1 VVFTTPDLCDE
12 FGAEVQ
18 VADPVFR
25 DFGGVRRFAGLI
37 ETVRVQDDNALVR
50 EVLTGEGR
58 GRVLVI
64 DGGASLRCAL
74 FGGRLADLALT
85 NGWSGVVVNGCIR
98 DCIEIAATAIGVK
111 ALQTSPRR
119 SGKTGA
125 GERGV
130 PLHFAGVGLQPG
142 AYLYADEDGLI
153 VAQRDLLRS

>member
-1 VVFTTPDLCDE
+1 VAFTTPDLCDE

-25 DFGGVRRFAGLI
+25 DFGGVRRFAGLV

-50 EVLTGEGR
+50 EILTGVGQ

-74 FGGRLADLALT
+74 LGGRLAALAQT
-85 NGWSGVVVNGCIR
+85 NGWSGVIVNGCIR
-98 DCIEIAATAIGVK
+98 DCSEIAATAIGVK
-111 ALQTSPRR
+111 ALQTSPRG
-119 SGKTGA
+119 SGKRGA
-125 GERGV
+125 GERNV
-130 PLHFAGVGLQPG
+130 PLHFAGVSLRPG

-153 VAQRDLLRS
+153 VAERDLLNS

>member
-1 VVFTTPDLCDE
+1 VAFTTPDLCDE

-25 DFGGVRRFAGLI
+25 DFGGVRRFAGLV

-50 EVLTGEGR
+50 EVLTGVGQ

-74 FGGRLADLALT
+74 FGGRLAALAQT
-85 NGWSGVVVNGCIR
+85 NGWSGVIVNGCIR
-98 DCIEIAATAIGVK
+98 DCSEIAATAIGVK

-119 SGKTGA
+119 GGKTGA
-125 GERGV
+125 GERSI
-130 PLHFAGVGLQPG
+130 PLHFAGVSLQPG

-153 VAQRDLLRS
+153 VAERDLLNS